1 MSDAD
6 ATASSSASESV
17 SVPPSPS
24 GLMSDGGAEE
34 ESPFTRLDVDPDSEV
49 GESLR
54 FLLDEEGVVE
64 RDREVRYVEVR

>member
-1 MSDAD
+1 
-6 ATASSSASESV
+6 
-17 SVPPSPS
+17 
-24 GLMSDGGAEE
+24 MSDGGAEE